1 MLNRVMIFVRIGE
14 EVEGILVLVLLS
26 VLSLFT
32 IAIRTDYG
40 IKMLKFSHNI
50 KLRQKNAD
58 FFYNTWVRLDM
69 FFLLPNLM
77 NQVNTIL
84 IF

>member
-1 MLNRVMIFVRIGE
+1 MIFVRISK

-26 VLSLFT
+26 VLSLFM

-50 KLRQKNAD
+50 KLRKNAD
-58 FFYNTWVRLDM
+58 FFYNTWERLKT
-69 FFLLPNLM
+69 FLPLFC
-77 NQVNTIL
+77 QVNTFL

>member
-1 MLNRVMIFVRIGE
+1 MIFVRISK

-26 VLSLFT
+26 VLSLFM

-50 KLRQKNAD
+50 KLRKNAD
-58 FFYNTWVRLDM
+58 FFLQHLGEAKN
-69 FFLLPNLM
+69 FFTAFLSGKYFSDIL
-77 NQVNTIL
+77 TI
-84 IF
+84 